1 MFKFKH
7 QILKMIKFKMNINY
21 LKTNKYNQIKINK
34 TNLRNSLFNKKNYK
48 ILIIIKQILNKM
60 NKNNNLMK

>member
-1 MFKFKH
+1 
-7 QILKMIKFKMNINY
+7 MIKFKMNINY